1 MPAKWR
7 RRLAGRPKSFRDSQ
21 PAGPARSGPSAQNSL
36 PCRPA
41 SLPLPSALIRKAN
54 SACSFTAPVLTSL
67 AVHSVSLH
75 TRVLYSLLYVL
86 LSLNSLSEKKNR
98 QNNVCSMKSTI
109 GGYLSLVNS
118 HSPKTNQT
126 FSFSDNEYGGS
137 ADNSDDDE
145 NDNSVIKRKSKTV
158 FVKPRACPDG
168 SKSLL
173 QFSSSPK
180 MTICFLYLNICHI
193 LYCIRSCYGQLSSN
207 DN

>member
-21 PAGPARSGPSAQNSL
+21 PAGSARSGPSAQNSL

-41 SLPLPSALIRKAN
+41 SLPLPSASIRKAN
-54 SACSFTAPVLTSL
+54 SACSFTAAVLTSL

-75 TRVLYSLLYVL
+75 TRILYSLLYV
-86 LSLNSLSEKKNR
+86 LSLNSLSEKTR

-180 MTICFLYLNICHI
+180 MTICFLYLNIFENLSYSL
-193 LYCIRSCYGQLSSN
+193 LYQKLLWTTKFQ
-207 DN
+207 